1 MTKTEV
7 SKLLNKIKGYYN
19 SQFFIDEYVTEAWV
33 DSLKDYDLED
43 AEEHIKEYL
52 KEYPDIPPKPHV
64 FIKDLLTREQK
75 EKRKNSDFLIDCNLC
90 GKFMTLQEYEEHYGR
105 CLDIQYLLS
114 VAKKKGEA
122 FTREDLEKCR
132 PEVIDKLLVKY
143 PPEKNGNTK
152 FWQTNG

>member
-52 KEYPDIPPKPHV
+52 KEYPDTPPKPHV
-64 FIKDLLTREQK
+64 FIRNLLTHEQK
-75 EKRKNSDFLIDCNLC
+75 EKRKNESYLVSCNLC
-90 GKFMTLQEYEEHYGR
+90 GKWLSNQEYEEHYGR

-114 VAKKKGEA
+114 VAKQKGEK
-122 FTREDLEKCR
+122 FTREDLENCR
-132 PEVIDKLLVKY
+132 PEVIDKLLAKY
-143 PPEKNGNTK
+143 PPKKVEWYERLT
-152 FWQTNG
+152 